1 MEKRQHQ
8 RHQQQE
14 EQHQQEGNPVVHSVT
29 LLLNMENTWN
39 VADNQALEYWYTV
52 KRVA

>member
-14 EQHQQEGNPVVHSVT
+14 QQEGNSVVHSVT

-39 VADNQALEYWYTV
+39 VADNQALEYCYTV

>member
-14 EQHQQEGNPVVHSVT
+14 EEQQEGNPVVHSVT

-39 VADNQALEYWYTV
+39 VADNRSLEYWYTV